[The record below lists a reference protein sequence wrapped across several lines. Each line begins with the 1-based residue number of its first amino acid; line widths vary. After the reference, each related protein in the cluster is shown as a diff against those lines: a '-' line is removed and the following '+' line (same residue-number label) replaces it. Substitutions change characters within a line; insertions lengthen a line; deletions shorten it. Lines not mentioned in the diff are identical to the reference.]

1 MTRRQ
6 HIEHIIRSWPGMRL
20 RDIKSMVRE
29 EMAEEQ
35 WLAEENPM
43 GRIRRLRRD
52 EGEWALHR

>member
-6 HIEHIIRSWPGMRL
+6 HIEHIVRSWPGIKL

-35 WLAEENPM
+35 WLAEEHPID
-43 GRIRRLRRD
+43 RIRRLRRD
-52 EGEWALHR
+52 EGEWALWR